1 MHSAQQSLAFQR
13 DEVLAD
19 GFPGH
24 PESLG
29 DVEDLN
35 AAMAAEAVE
44 NALLALVGVGS
55 AGVSVFG
62 AHDR

>member
-1 MHSAQQSLAFQR
+1 MYPAQQPLAFQR
-13 DEVLAD
+13 DEILAD
-19 GFPGH
+19 RFPGN

-35 AAMAAEAVE
+35 ASMAAEAVE
-44 NALLALVGVGS
+44 NALFALVGVGS
-55 AGVSVFG
+55 AGISVFG